1 MLIGVISDTHGLLRP
16 EALEA
21 LAGTEYILHAGD
33 VGDRKILDALK
44 GIAPITAIRGN
55 VDGAGACSM
64 LPATEIVELEG
75 RLFYIVH
82 SVRDLDLNPK
92 AAQIDV
98 VISGHTHKPM
108 VEWKHGVMYL
118 NPGSAGPQR
127 FRLPISLALVTID
140 EKGID
145 ARIVELPVQK

>member
-1 MLIGVISDTHGLLRP
+1 MRIGVISDTHGLLRS

-21 LAGTEYILHAGD
+21 LAGTEHILHAGD
-33 VGDRKILDALK
+33 VGDRRILDALGK
-44 GIAPITAIRGN
+44 IAPITAIRGN
-55 VDGAGACSM
+55 VDVEGACST
-64 LPATEIVELEG
+64 LPPTEIVNLG
-75 RLFYIVH
+75 GKWFYMLH
-82 SVRDLDLNPK
+82 SLRDLDLNPK

-127 FRLPISLALVTID
+127 FHLPISLALVTMD
-140 EKGID
+140 EKGIETQ
-145 ARIVELPVQK
+145 IVELPVRK